1 MRRKKA
7 QSLIGVSKTY
17 RFKHSEHSEQVGF
30 VNWFRA
36 KYPHTLIFA
45 IPNGEKRSISVATR
59 LKAEGVTRGI
69 PDLYIPA
76 CNLWVEMKRAT
87 GGRLSPDQ
95 KKSYRISEISG
106 PHCNCWEGRRRCVEA
121 SVGVFGK
128 MTKWKLLLPLRLI

>member
-1 MRRKKA
+1 
-7 QSLIGVSKTY
+7 
-17 RFKHSEHSEQVGF
+17 VGF

-45 IPNGEKRSISVATR
+45 IPNGEKRTISVATR

-76 CNLWVEMKRAT
+76 CNLWVEMKKAT

-95 KKSYRISEISG
+95 KKVIEYLR
-106 PHCNCWEGRRRCVEA
+106 
-121 SVGVFGK
+121 SVGHTVIVGRGAGDASKQVLEFLK
-128 MTKWKLLLPLRLI
+128 K

>member
-45 IPNGEKRSISVATR
+45 IPNGEKRTISVATR
-59 LKAEGVTRGI
+59 LKAGDASKQVLEFF
-69 PDLYIPA
+69 
-76 CNLWVEMKRAT
+76 
-87 GGRLSPDQ
+87 
-95 KKSYRISEISG
+95 KK
-106 PHCNCWEGRRRCVEA
+106 
-121 SVGVFGK
+121 
-128 MTKWKLLLPLRLI
+128 

>member
-7 QSLIGVSKTY
+7 QSLTGVSKTY

-69 PDLYIPA
+69 PDLYIPS

-95 KKSYRISEISG
+95 KKVIEYLR
-106 PHCNCWEGRRRCVEA
+106 
-121 SVGVFGK
+121 SVGHTVIIGK
-128 MTKWKLLLPLRLI
+128 GAGDASKQVLEFLDAK

>member
-1 MRRKKA
+1 LKSKKGDT
-7 QSLIGVSKTY
+7 LIGVQKTY

-36 KYPHTLIFA
+36 KYPDTLIFA

-69 PDLYIPA
+69 PDLYIPS

-95 KKSYRISEISG
+95 KKVIEYLR
-106 PHCNCWEGRRRCVEA
+106 
-121 SVGVFGK
+121 SVGHTVIVGK
-128 MTKWKLLLPLRLI
+128 GAGDASKQVLEFLEK

>member
-1 MRRKKA
+1 MKSKTGHT
-7 QSLIGVSKTY
+7 LIGVSKTY

-69 PDLYIPA
+69 PDLYIPS

-95 KKSYRISEISG
+95 KKVIEYLR
-106 PHCNCWEGRRRCVEA
+106 
-121 SVGVFGK
+121 SVGHTVIVGK
-128 MTKWKLLLPLRLI
+128 GAGDASKQVLEFLKK

>member
-1 MRRKKA
+1 MRRRRKA
-7 QSLIGVSKTY
+7 LGVTLISATSKTSP
-17 RFKHSEHSEQVGF
+17 SEHSEQVGF

-45 IPNGEKRSISVATR
+45 IPNGEKRTISVATR

-95 KKSYRISEISG
+95 KKVIEYLR
-106 PHCNCWEGRRRCVEA
+106 
-121 SVGVFGK
+121 SVGHTVIVGK
-128 MTKWKLLLPLRLI
+128 GAGDASKQVLEFLKK

>member
-1 MRRKKA
+1 MKSKKGHT
-7 QSLIGVSKTY
+7 LIGVQKTY

-69 PDLYIPA
+69 PDLYIPS

-95 KKSYRISEISG
+95 KKVIEYLR
-106 PHCNCWEGRRRCVEA
+106 
-121 SVGVFGK
+121 SVGHTVIVGK
-128 MTKWKLLLPLRLI
+128 GAGDASKQVLEFLEK

>member
-7 QSLIGVSKTY
+7 QSLTGVSKTY

-87 GGRLSPDQ
+87 GGRLSPELVRKTVEEIVELSEDR
-95 KKSYRISEISG
+95 KSWLVFSIGIFDKTQCL
-106 PHCNCWEGRRRCVEA
+106 PEGCVGDTVA
-121 SVGVFGK
+121 
-128 MTKWKLLLPLRLI
+128 P

>member
-7 QSLIGVSKTY
+7 HTQTLVLKTS
-17 RFKHSEHSEQVGF
+17 HSEHSEQVGF

-69 PDLYIPA
+69 PDLYIPS

-95 KKSYRISEISG
+95 KKMIEYLK
-106 PHCNCWEGRRRCVEA
+106 
-121 SVGVFGK
+121 SVGHTVIIGK
-128 MTKWKLLLPLRLI
+128 GASDASKQVLEFLEK

>member
-1 MRRKKA
+1 LKIKKGHT
-7 QSLIGVSKTY
+7 LIGVQKTY

-69 PDLYIPA
+69 PDLYIPS
-76 CNLWVEMKRAT
+76 CNRWVEMKRAT

-95 KKSYRISEISG
+95 KKVIEYLR
-106 PHCNCWEGRRRCVEA
+106 
-121 SVGVFGK
+121 SVGHTVIVGK
-128 MTKWKLLLPLRLI
+128 GAGDASKQVLEFLDAK

>member
-1 MRRKKA
+1 MKIKKGDT
-7 QSLIGVSKTY
+7 LIGVQKTY

-69 PDLYIPA
+69 PDLYIPS

-95 KKSYRISEISG
+95 KKVIEYLR
-106 PHCNCWEGRRRCVEA
+106 
-121 SVGVFGK
+121 SVGHTVIVGK
-128 MTKWKLLLPLRLI
+128 GAGDASKQVLEFLDD

>member
-7 QSLIGVSKTY
+7 RSQTLVLKTS
-17 RFKHSEHSEQVGF
+17 HSEHSEQVGF

-36 KYPHTLIFA
+36 KYPKVLIFA

-69 PDLYIPA
+69 PDLYIPS
-76 CNLWVEMKRAT
+76 CNLWVEMKRFT

-95 KKSYRISEISG
+95 KKIISYLE
-106 PHCNCWEGRRRCVEA
+106 
-121 SVGVFGK
+121 SVGHTVIVGK
-128 MTKWKLLLPLRLI
+128 GAGDASKQVLEFLEK

>member
-7 QSLIGVSKTY
+7 HTQTLVLKTS
-17 RFKHSEHSEQVGF
+17 HSEHSEQVGF

-36 KYPHTLIFA
+36 KYPDTLIFA

-69 PDLYIPA
+69 PDLYIPS
-76 CNLWVEMKRAT
+76 CHLWVEMKRVT

-95 KKSYRISEISG
+95 KKMIEYLR
-106 PHCNCWEGRRRCVEA
+106 
-121 SVGVFGK
+121 SVGHSVIIGRGASDASKQVLEFLDAK
-128 MTKWKLLLPLRLI
+128 

>member
-7 QSLIGVSKTY
+7 QSLTGVSKTY

-45 IPNGEKRSISVATR
+45 IPNGEKRTISVATR

-69 PDLYIPA
+69 PDLYIPS
-76 CNLWVEMKRAT
+76 CNVWVEMKRAT

-95 KKSYRISEISG
+95 KEVIEYLR
-106 PHCNCWEGRRRCVEA
+106 
-121 SVGVFGK
+121 SVGHTVIVGK
-128 MTKWKLLLPLRLI
+128 GAGDASKQVLEFLKK

>member
-1 MRRKKA
+1 MKSKKGDT
-7 QSLIGVSKTY
+7 LIGVSKTY

-69 PDLYIPA
+69 PDLYIPS

-95 KKSYRISEISG
+95 KKVIEYLR
-106 PHCNCWEGRRRCVEA
+106 
-121 SVGVFGK
+121 SVGHTVIVGK
-128 MTKWKLLLPLRLI
+128 GAGDASKQVLEFLEK

>member
-1 MRRKKA
+1 MKSKKGDT
-7 QSLIGVSKTY
+7 LIGVQKTY

-36 KYPHTLIFA
+36 KYPDTLIFA

-69 PDLYIPA
+69 PDLYIPS

-95 KKSYRISEISG
+95 KKVIEYLR
-106 PHCNCWEGRRRCVEA
+106 
-121 SVGVFGK
+121 SVGHTVIVGK
-128 MTKWKLLLPLRLI
+128 GAGDASKQVLEFLEK

>member
-1 MRRKKA
+1 M
-7 QSLIGVSKTY
+7 IGVSKTY

-95 KKSYRISEISG
+95 KKVIEYLR
-106 PHCNCWEGRRRCVEA
+106 
-121 SVGVFGK
+121 SVGHTVIIGK
-128 MTKWKLLLPLRLI
+128 GAGDASKQVLEFLEK

>member
-7 QSLIGVSKTY
+7 RSQTLVLKTS
-17 RFKHSEHSEQVGF
+17 HSEHSEQVGF

-36 KYPHTLIFA
+36 KYPKVLIFA

-69 PDLYIPA
+69 PDLYIPS

-95 KKSYRISEISG
+95 KKVIEYLR
-106 PHCNCWEGRRRCVEA
+106 
-121 SVGVFGK
+121 SVGHTVIVGK
-128 MTKWKLLLPLRLI
+128 GAGDASKQVLEFLKK

>member
-1 MRRKKA
+1 MKIKKGDT
-7 QSLIGVSKTY
+7 LIGVQKTY

-69 PDLYIPA
+69 PDLYIPS

-95 KKSYRISEISG
+95 KKVIEYLR
-106 PHCNCWEGRRRCVEA
+106 
-121 SVGVFGK
+121 SVGHTVIVGK
-128 MTKWKLLLPLRLI
+128 GAGDASKQVLEFLKK

>member
-1 MRRKKA
+1 LKIKKGDT
-7 QSLIGVSKTY
+7 LIGVQKTY

-76 CNLWVEMKRAT
+76 CNLWVEMKRVT

-95 KKSYRISEISG
+95 KKVIEYLR
-106 PHCNCWEGRRRCVEA
+106 
-121 SVGVFGK
+121 SVGHTVIIGK
-128 MTKWKLLLPLRLI
+128 GAGDASKQVLEFLDAK

>member
-7 QSLIGVSKTY
+7 QSLTGVSKTY

-69 PDLYIPA
+69 PDLYIPS

-95 KKSYRISEISG
+95 KKVIEYLR
-106 PHCNCWEGRRRCVEA
+106 
-121 SVGVFGK
+121 SVGHTVIIGK
-128 MTKWKLLLPLRLI
+128 GASDASKQVLEFLDAK

>member
-1 MRRKKA
+1 MKSKKGHT
-7 QSLIGVSKTY
+7 LIGVSKTY

-36 KYPHTLIFA
+36 KYPDTLIFA

-69 PDLYIPA
+69 PDLYIPS

-95 KKSYRISEISG
+95 KKVIEYLR
-106 PHCNCWEGRRRCVEA
+106 
-121 SVGVFGK
+121 SVGHTVIVGK
-128 MTKWKLLLPLRLI
+128 GAGDASKQVLEFLDAK

>member
-1 MRRKKA
+1 MKGHT
-7 QSLIGVSKTY
+7 LIGVSKTY

-69 PDLYIPA
+69 PDLYIPS

-95 KKSYRISEISG
+95 KKVIEYLR
-106 PHCNCWEGRRRCVEA
+106 
-121 SVGVFGK
+121 SVGHTVIVGK
-128 MTKWKLLLPLRLI
+128 GAGDASKQVLEFLDAK

>member
-7 QSLIGVSKTY
+7 RSQTLVLKTS
-17 RFKHSEHSEQVGF
+17 HSEHSEQVGF

-36 KYPHTLIFA
+36 KYPKVLIFA

-69 PDLYIPA
+69 PDLYIPS

-95 KKSYRISEISG
+95 KKVIEYLR
-106 PHCNCWEGRRRCVEA
+106 
-121 SVGVFGK
+121 SVGHTVIVGK
-128 MTKWKLLLPLRLI
+128 GAGDASKQVLEFLEK

>member
-1 MRRKKA
+1 MKIKKGHT
-7 QSLIGVSKTY
+7 LIGVQKTY

-69 PDLYIPA
+69 PDLYIPS

-95 KKSYRISEISG
+95 KKVIEYLR
-106 PHCNCWEGRRRCVEA
+106 
-121 SVGVFGK
+121 SVGHTVIVGK
-128 MTKWKLLLPLRLI
+128 GAGDASKQVLEFLDAK

>member
-1 MRRKKA
+1 MKIKKGDT
-7 QSLIGVSKTY
+7 LIGVQKTY
-17 RFKHSEHSEQVGF
+17 RIKHSEHSEQVGF

-69 PDLYIPA
+69 PDLYIPS

-95 KKSYRISEISG
+95 KKVIEYLR
-106 PHCNCWEGRRRCVEA
+106 
-121 SVGVFGK
+121 SVGHTVIVGK
-128 MTKWKLLLPLRLI
+128 GAGDASKQVLEFLEK

>member
-1 MRRKKA
+1 MKIKKG
-7 QSLIGVSKTY
+7 QTLIGVQKTY

-69 PDLYIPA
+69 PDLYIPS

-95 KKSYRISEISG
+95 KKVIEYLR
-106 PHCNCWEGRRRCVEA
+106 
-121 SVGVFGK
+121 SVGHTVIVGK
-128 MTKWKLLLPLRLI
+128 GAGDASKQVLEFLDAK

>member
-7 QSLIGVSKTY
+7 HTQTLVLKTS
-17 RFKHSEHSEQVGF
+17 HSEHSEQVGF

-36 KYPHTLIFA
+36 KYPDTLIFA

-76 CNLWVEMKRAT
+76 CNLWGEMKRVT

-95 KKSYRISEISG
+95 KKVIEYLK
-106 PHCNCWEGRRRCVEA
+106 
-121 SVGVFGK
+121 SVGHTVIIGK
-128 MTKWKLLLPLRLI
+128 GASDASKQVLEFLEK

>member
-1 MRRKKA
+1 MRIKKGDT
-7 QSLIGVSKTY
+7 LIGVSKTY

-69 PDLYIPA
+69 PDLYIPS

-95 KKSYRISEISG
+95 KKVIEYLR
-106 PHCNCWEGRRRCVEA
+106 
-121 SVGVFGK
+121 SVGHTVIVGK
-128 MTKWKLLLPLRLI
+128 GAGDASKQVLEFLEK

>member
-1 MRRKKA
+1 MRRKKG

-69 PDLYIPA
+69 PDLYIPS

-95 KKSYRISEISG
+95 KKVIEYLR
-106 PHCNCWEGRRRCVEA
+106 
-121 SVGVFGK
+121 SVGHTVIIGK
-128 MTKWKLLLPLRLI
+128 GAGDASKQVLEFLDAK

>member
-1 MRRKKA
+1 MKIKKGDT
-7 QSLIGVSKTY
+7 LIGVQKTY

-69 PDLYIPA
+69 PDLYIPS

-95 KKSYRISEISG
+95 KKVIEYLR
-106 PHCNCWEGRRRCVEA
+106 
-121 SVGVFGK
+121 SVGHTVIVGK
-128 MTKWKLLLPLRLI
+128 GAGDASKQVLEFLEK